1 MIKFRGKNMAR
12 IKSYLQ
18 QVHVPRQDYIVVA
31 KSMAFQPDHLQEL
44 QMSAAAAAAAAEQ
57 SKRSPMTCILIYQL
71 VGEFSG
77 IPLRGPQCAREAG

>member
-44 QMSAAAAAAAAEQ
+44 QMSAAAAAEQ